1 MDLFGSDDG
10 DAEEMKRIAEEQKA
24 KAKKKKAPPVA
35 KSIVLLDIKPWGPEE
50 NLDALAEKIFAEI
63 KMDGL
68 LWKTEFKKEPVA
80 FGVWKL
86 VIGCTVEDEKVGVDD
101 LIEKI

>member
-35 KSIVLLDIKPWGPEE
+35 MSIVLLDVKPWGPEE

-86 VIGCTVEDEKVGVDD
+86 VIGCTVEDEKVSVDA
-101 LIEKI
+101 LIETI

>member
-10 DAEEMKRIAEEQKA
+10 DAEEMKRIAEDQKS

-35 KSIVLLDIKPWGPEE
+35 KSIVLLDVKPWGPEE

-86 VIGCTVEDEKVGVDD
+86 VIGCTVEDEKVSVDA
-101 LIEKI
+101 LIETI